1 MHIKLYL
8 VGRRSPDPRW
18 SRAVLR
24 LVGRE
29 DLAAMQNMDNDLS
42 YRSFLIY
49 SLFPLCP
56 SLVHSHFS
64 VFIKTDS
71 RFCGYMKKYR
81 EWSVIQV
88 LSYFFSP
95 SSLSVSVTISHFSVY
110 IKTDCRSCGYKKYIE
125 NGQICDLNNN
135 STI

>member
-42 YRSFLIY
+42 YRSFLIF

-71 RFCGYMKKYR
+71 RFCGYIKNIENGLLYRSCLIFSLLPLCLSPSLSLTFLFILRLIVDLVAIKKYR
-81 EWSVIQV
+81 EWSN
-88 LSYFFSP
+88 L
-95 SSLSVSVTISHFSVY
+95 
-110 IKTDCRSCGYKKYIE
+110 
-125 NGQICDLNNN
+125 
-135 STI
+135 